1 MAIANF
7 QEKLLFFTRQKSR
20 ISNQLSNVQ
29 MNQLAATKKIS
40 QSQMEYNQVLQD
52 LYYDPDFGYGT
63 EEYSVVLLELQNDH
77 EFELAALNSW
87 ESQLDLQKE
96 NLETQLNE
104 INGYESAW
112 QKLLLQNIKV
122 DFTFGGSGGGKS

>member
-52 LYYDPDFGYGT
+52 LYYDPDYGYGT
-63 EEYSVVLLELQNDH
+63 EEYSEVLLQLQNDH
-77 EFELAALNSW
+77 EFELASLNAW

-112 QKLLLQNIKV
+112 QKLLMQNIKV
-122 DFTFGGSGGGKS
+122 DFTFGGAGGGK

>member
-52 LYYDPDFGYGT
+52 LYYDPDYGYGT
-63 EEYSVVLLELQNDH
+63 EEYSEILLQLQNDH
-77 EFELAALNSW
+77 EFELASLNAW

-112 QKLLLQNIKV
+112 QKLLMQNIKV
-122 DFTFGGSGGGKS
+122 DFTFGGAGGGK